1 MRMADDFI
9 DSETPLRAEAVISEL
24 LGMVWGGVQG
34 PRDQGVAAFCLM
46 VADQL
51 RDRGRAARP
60 LLEVL
65 ATQAPGEA
73 SVAIRAQADAT
84 LATLPEWVGLLE
96 RVEFLRACTSMDA
109 FGQQENFIMHFGYR
123 GADAVVGD
131 HVIIALVD
139 HRLGVLKDAFLVGPQ
154 MGFDGIRQVFM
165 NNPDVEVTD
174 GITAGYICQQV
185 LLAMQATSELSDLSI
200 LGEETAQT
208 WHLLEARMRV
218 LARSAMN

>member
-1 MRMADDFI
+1 
-9 DSETPLRAEAVISEL
+9 
-24 LGMVWGGVQG
+24 
-34 PRDQGVAAFCLM
+34 
-46 VADQL
+46 
-51 RDRGRAARP
+51 
-60 LLEVL
+60 
-65 ATQAPGEA
+65 
-73 SVAIRAQADAT
+73 
-84 LATLPEWVGLLE
+84 
-96 RVEFLRACTSMDA
+96 
-109 FGQQENFIMHFGYR
+109 MHFGYR